1 MGAHSAAMY
10 TWKMVVKGQLML
22 KMLRMRD
29 TTLPADREL
38 PPIWK
43 KSASTLI
50 GFCCSTCIAQNTFKS
65 SNGRAAHLI
74 PQTLEYDKLQT
85 SCRDIR
91 LHRRQQAMTC
101 CSCPIS
107 LNQTDCCANS
117 GLHTCFKDTR
127 QA

>member
-1 MGAHSAAMY
+1 MGAEQAIEHGRERGKLQQIDLGHGRRAGALSSEVY

-50 GFCCSTCIAQNTFKS
+50 GFCCSTCITQNAS
-65 SNGRAAHLI
+65 ELSAERVA
-74 PQTLEYDKLQT
+74 P
-85 SCRDIR
+85 RV
-91 LHRRQQAMTC
+91 
-101 CSCPIS
+101 
-107 LNQTDCCANS
+107 
-117 GLHTCFKDTR
+117 
-127 QA
+127 